1 MRRRAALGCS
11 LILVAACGGSASK
24 PASGPCG
31 PCQSTGGAGLE
42 RVALPRS
49 PKLTHLAQERVELAR
64 KRLAQLRASFEHGK
78 TSLDELFAAL
88 RDVAFAARDSGFRG
102 EALRSVLTDYRDAV
116 LALRD
121 LTRERMAKG
130 AVGEDAMNRVEALV
144 AEAEYWLGEAEER
157 L

>member
-1 MRRRAALGCS
+1 M
-11 LILVAACGGSASK
+11 
-24 PASGPCG
+24 
-31 PCQSTGGAGLE
+31 
-42 RVALPRS
+42 
-49 PKLTHLAQERVELAR
+49 
-64 KRLAQLRASFEHGK
+64 
-78 TSLDELFAAL
+78 
-88 RDVAFAARDSGFRG
+88 AFAARDSGFRG